1 MNETLA
7 FSIVKLYKDFL
18 EYTKKEL
25 KAFGLNFGQMPVIL
39 YIGKHPNCTQ
49 SCLTKELSLD
59 WGYSQR
65 SVQKLCDTGFI
76 EKSFLKE
83 KNCNCL
89 TLTDKGNEAFEICH
103 SVFSSWDAIK
113 MQNFNFSQKN
123 DLLSLIAKISAEKEG
138 KN

>member
-7 FSIVKLYKDFL
+7 FHIVSLYKDFL
-18 EYTKKEL
+18 EYTKLRLKEI
-25 KAFGLNFGQMPVIL
+25 GLNFGQMPVIL

-49 SCLTKELSLD
+49 SSLTKELSLD

-65 SVQKLCDTGFI
+65 CIQKLCDTLFI

-83 KNCNCL
+83 KNCNRL
-89 TLTDKGNEAFEICH
+89 TLTAKGDEAFEICH

-113 MQNFNFSQKN
+113 MQDFTFSEQN